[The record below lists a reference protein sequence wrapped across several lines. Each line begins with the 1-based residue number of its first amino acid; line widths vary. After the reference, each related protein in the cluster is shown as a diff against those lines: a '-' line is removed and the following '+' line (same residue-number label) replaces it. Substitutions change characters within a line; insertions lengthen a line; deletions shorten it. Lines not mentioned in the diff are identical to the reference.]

1 MKMEEPIYDF
11 TFKMKYRNITP
22 LLYYIIFVAAI
33 IFFVQVGLPSAV
45 FIIFSVFGGYMDKQ
59 LFLVFLIA
67 FLVSVT
73 ALFFAVRF
81 FRRGIDSQYIFYDRL
96 FKVISN
102 GNEHSV
108 NYSEII
114 EIKERKGIYFLYM
127 SDKIAFVIGS
137 SCFGEITP
145 EEFEQFLIVRTNI
158 RPKKQ
163 Q

>member
-1 MKMEEPIYDF
+1 MEEPIYDF
-11 TFKMKYRNITP
+11 TFKMKYRKITP
-22 LLYYIIFVAAI
+22 WLYYIVFIAAI

-67 FLVSVT
+67 FLVSAT

-81 FRRGIDSQYIFYDRL
+81 FGKEIDNRYVFYDRC
-96 FKVISN
+96 FKVIY
-102 GNEHSV
+102 GENENTF
-108 NYSEII
+108 NYSDIV
-114 EIKERKGIYFLYM
+114 EIKEIKGLYLLYIN
-127 SDKIAFVIGS
+127 DNRAFIMGK
-137 SCFGEITP
+137 CFNNVTD